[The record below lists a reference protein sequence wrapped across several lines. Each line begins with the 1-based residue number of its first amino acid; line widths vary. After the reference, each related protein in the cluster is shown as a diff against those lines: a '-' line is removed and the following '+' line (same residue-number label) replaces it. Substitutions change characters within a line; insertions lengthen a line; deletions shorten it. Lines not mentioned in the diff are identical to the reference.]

1 MTECTAHSRIG
12 DERIVDKTTVSL
24 PAHKSIRRKSHACY
38 AFLAPGLAGRV
49 HCPRADRLW
58 RARRRWLAAAVAAR
72 RDLPITPGLMPVTNI
87 KQIARMAQLMGT
99 ELPSA
104 VVDRLVAVDGD
115 PRAVQ
120 EVGVTIATELA
131 ARMLAEGAPGI
142 HFITM
147 NHSLATLEVLAN
159 LGLPASS

>member
-1 MTECTAHSRIG
+1 MGVAAFPDVHPESPSFEH
-12 DERIVDKTTVSL
+12 DVEVL
-24 PAHKSIRRKSHACY
+24 IRKAD
-38 AFLAPGLAGRV
+38 AGAQFAV
-49 HCPRADRLW
+49 TQMVFDADTYLRL
-58 RARRRWLAAAVAAR
+58 RDAVAAR